1 MQVPEGLDSRERILW
16 AAATML
22 GEDAGSAL
30 SVRAVAARAGVSTG
44 SLRHHFPRQSD
55 LMDAVLGRVYD
66 LVLRDDAIGDTTKS
80 PRERLL
86 ASLQRLLV
94 PEGPAIDVPAGWLMA
109 LDRYAKPDATPEA
122 KEEFL
127 GIERELRRRV
137 EGALALLQGE
147 GVLPPG
153 DNERRARFLMT
164 VVNGISISQ
173 AFPAPGTRLRNELD
187 VLRVAVDSVFETRI

>member
-1 MQVPEGLDSRERILW
+1 MQVPEGLSSRERILW

-66 LVLRDDAIGDTTKS
+66 LVLRDDAIGNTS
-80 PRERLL
+80 MPPRERLL
-86 ASLQRLLV
+86 ASLQRLLAPAG
-94 PEGPAIDVPAGWLMA
+94 PEMDARAGWLMA
-109 LDRYAKPDATPEA
+109 LDRYTKPDATPEA

-127 GIERELRRRV
+127 GVDRELRRRV
-137 EGALALLQGE
+137 EVGLTLLQDE

-153 DNERRARFLMT
+153 DNERRARFLIT

-173 AFPAPGTRLRNELD
+173 AFPAPGSRLQNELD